1 LETNQT
7 ENPSEEKEPAA
18 KVKKAVT
25 EKTTEKPEKPASEK
39 TEKAEKP
46 APSRPART
54 KPAEKKA
61 TAKPREAEAK
71 GKSAPKKEEKIS
83 APPAQIPD
91 PTETP
96 EDETEHGG
104 TESPESAEP
113 VHETKKHAHFSSR
126 MLNRGTPEEL
136 EKKKRKKIEWYEEKL
151 HAEESIAGA
160 AEALEEF
167 RKKYPEHDAEIEKIV
182 RLLKNGNQGE

>member
-1 LETNQT
+1 METNQT

-39 TEKAEKP
+39 TEKAEKSEKT
-46 APSRPART
+46 APSRPVRT
-54 KPAEKKA
+54 KSAERKT

-83 APPAQIPD
+83 VPPAQIPD

-136 EKKKRKKIEWYEEKL
+136 EKKKRKKL
-151 HAEESIAGA
+151 M
-160 AEALEEF
+160 
-167 RKKYPEHDAEIEKIV
+167 KIFI
-182 RLLKNGNQGE
+182 KQ